1 MAPPIRSW
9 RGSNARMHDIIY
21 GIIYQKYSNTTPQG
35 FIDLTPNI
43 VISMHVLAVIIK
55 PSAMQHKYVPV

>member
-1 MAPPIRSW
+1 
-9 RGSNARMHDIIY
+9 MHDIIY
-21 GIIYQKYSNTTPQG
+21 GIIYQKDSNTTPQG